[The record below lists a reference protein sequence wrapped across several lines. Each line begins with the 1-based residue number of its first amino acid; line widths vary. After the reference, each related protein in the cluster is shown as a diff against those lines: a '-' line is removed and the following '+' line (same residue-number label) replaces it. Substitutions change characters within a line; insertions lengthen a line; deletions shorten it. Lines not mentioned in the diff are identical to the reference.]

1 MLNQSWS
8 RIALRRLEQFAKDT
22 QRMEGVVAVCLFLIA
37 FQSQQLNSQLHHQ
50 SRAVKP
56 QYIIQ
61 TLQGLIFYAITD
73 PSCTPFFGLILSK
86 AITRRLGGKKMPLTV
101 TDRVREQVCI
111 VAKSRNLSKP
121 SSSERYM
128 AKTSPEKISA
138 RRIINFPELRGFKV
152 WGRRRRPKTSKINF
166 WP

>member
-1 MLNQSWS
+1 MSS
-8 RIALRRLEQFAKDT
+8 
-22 QRMEGVVAVCLFLIA
+22 FL
-37 FQSQQLNSQLHHQ
+37 S
-50 SRAVKP
+50 
-56 QYIIQ
+56 
-61 TLQGLIFYAITD
+61 AIYRPLCD
-73 PSCTPFFGLILSK
+73 ILCRGFHEFIVS
-86 AITRRLGGKKMPLTV
+86 LTV
-101 TDRVREQVCI
+101 TDRVREQLCK

-138 RRIINFPELRGFKV
+138 RLIMNFPELQGFKV